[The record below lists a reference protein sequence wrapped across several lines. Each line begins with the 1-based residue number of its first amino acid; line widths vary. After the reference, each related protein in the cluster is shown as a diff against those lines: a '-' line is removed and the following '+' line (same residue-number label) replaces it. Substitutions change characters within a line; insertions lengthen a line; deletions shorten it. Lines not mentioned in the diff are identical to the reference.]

1 MALVMIFVIP
11 LCATAHD
18 STLPLCNSQPMT
30 DIMGHDVPG
39 LPPGPP
45 PTTDAEACCTK
56 CKSYTEC
63 VAFVYE
69 PKQGHCYLKRSL
81 GKTNHNPERLLSFVN
96 DKCSCSAAKTP
107 KCWTTP
113 HPCNLAPSPGP
124 APPKPPNPNG
134 PPSATFNRSVTPCI
148 PRLVGFPPFI
158 CSEYDYNVTVRL
170 AFLQHSS
177 FIGPI

>member
-1 MALVMIFVIP
+1 MALVLIFVIP

-30 DIMGHDVPG
+30 DIMGHDVPD

-96 DKCSCSAAKTP
+96 NKCSCIAGSDQIAALQSVGIIFQKGNG
-107 KCWTTP
+107 KEFRVGRRYV
-113 HPCNLAPSPGP
+113 SSGQP
-124 APPKPPNPNG
+124 AG
-134 PPSATFNRSVTPCI
+134 VTQGAGYLRST
-148 PRLVGFPPFI
+148 L
-158 CSEYDYNVTVRL
+158 EKNVRR
-170 AFLQHSS
+170 
-177 FIGPI
+177 